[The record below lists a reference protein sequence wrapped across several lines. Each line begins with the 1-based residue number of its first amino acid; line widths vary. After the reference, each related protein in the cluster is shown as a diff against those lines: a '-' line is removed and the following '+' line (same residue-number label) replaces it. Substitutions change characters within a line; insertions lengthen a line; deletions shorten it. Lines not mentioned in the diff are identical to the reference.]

1 MTKIAEMLEGKIRFL
16 TPGAGRP
23 IPKGDGPPAP
33 GGTDYNGYNMTVN
46 LTKLHKVIGYFNKYG
61 LKTKKYICYFN
72 WLKTYKLVMNKEH
85 FNDEGLERVKS
96 LMNKINKTKID
107 II

>member
-1 MTKIAEMLEGKIRFL
+1 
-16 TPGAGRP
+16 
-23 IPKGDGPPAP
+23 
-33 GGTDYNGYNMTVN
+33 MTVN
-46 LTKLHKVIGYFNKYG
+46 LTKLHKVIGYFNQYG

-72 WLKTYKLVMNKEH
+72 WLKAYKLVINKEH